1 MNIITIDFETFYE
14 KSGFSLSKLTTE
26 EYVRDDR
33 FEVIGVAIKVNDG
46 ETEWA
51 SGTHEQMSKFLKTFP
66 WEESMMLAHNCMF
79 DGFIMSE
86 RFGIFPKVY
95 ADTLSMGRAI
105 HGVEVGGSLG
115 VLAERYSIGVK
126 GDEVITASGK
136 RRVDFTEEDLNRY
149 GDYCVNDV
157 ELTHKLFS
165 AMVRRGFPKTEMK
178 LIDLTLRM
186 FIQPKLD
193 LDLNLLEQ
201 HYNDI
206 RDAKAKLL
214 VDAGMENRDD
224 LMSNPKFAE
233 LLKGLGVNPPMKISP
248 ATEKETFAFAK
259 NDEEFKALA
268 EHPDIRVQ
276 TLVAAR
282 LGTKSTLEE
291 TRTER
296 FIGIAKRGLM
306 PVPLK
311 YYAAHTGRWGGS
323 DSLNLQNLPSR
334 GANAGKLKKAIIAPE
349 GYLII
354 DADSSQIEA
363 RVLAWLSG
371 QDDLTEAFR
380 KGEDVYKIMASA
392 IYSKS
397 VEEITKEERFV
408 GKTTILGCFGADTEV
423 LTDSGWKRIVTV
435 QATDLLWDGEEWVKH
450 QGLVPQGTKEVLTA
464 WGLDATLDH
473 EILTEHGWQEWSEVA
488 TNPTRFLSA
497 LNRANLPSLTG
508 NNTTNKMGS
517 PQGGIQL
524 SNVVAGGKVKW
535 IGITLNL
542 KKLHGAIH
550 AQKYL
555 VTKLARNIGVTKILF
570 LTGHIVNACLTAYQ
584 VASHAVIQSLV
595 KHTRIM
601 VVEGLQFMNLGV
613 KIEKNFYAILF
624 HSMGGMTRN
633 ETLTA
638 STTTGGMHQT
648 IYGLRPSPKMLKIN
662 DELETLSYKSKNSK
676 KKMQTYDIA
685 YAGSRNRY
693 TVKTSCGAIIAHNC
707 GYGMGAQKF
716 GAQLKTFGSEIDDA
730 EARKIIT
737 IYRETYPS
745 IVTLWRQAQLALEA
759 LTKNMK
765 TSLGKSGVLQLRPDE
780 RAIQLPSGLLMRYD
794 KLVPIRDEKG
804 IQYQY
809 KTRYG
814 WNKIYGG
821 KVIENVCQAIARC
834 IIGEQMIKIA
844 KRYNVVLTVHDAVAC
859 IVPEA
864 EIIEAQ
870 KYVEECMR
878 WTPDWADGLPVNC
891 ESGYGRSY
899 GDC

>member
-33 FEVIGVAIKVNDG
+33 FEVIGVAVKVNDG

-86 RFGIFPKVY
+86 RFDIFPKVY

-115 VLAERYSIGVK
+115 VLAERYGIGVK
-126 GDEVITASGK
+126 GDEVIAASGK
-136 RRVDFTEEDLNRY
+136 RRVDFTEEELNRY

-165 AMVRRGFPKTEMK
+165 AMIRRGFPKIEMK

-193 LDLNLLEQ
+193 LDINLLEQ

-233 LLKGLGVNPPMKISP
+233 LLKGLGVIPPMKISP
-248 ATEKETFAFAK
+248 ATDKETFAFAK

-276 TLVAAR
+276 ALVAAR

-334 GANAGKLKKAIIAPE
+334 GANGGKLKKAIIAPE

-392 IYSKS
+392 IYSKGL
-397 VEEITKEERFV
+397 EEITKEERFV
-408 GKTTILGCFGADTEV
+408 GKTTILGC
-423 LTDSGWKRIVTV
+423 
-435 QATDLLWDGEEWVKH
+435 
-450 QGLVPQGTKEVLTA
+450 
-464 WGLDATLDH
+464 
-473 EILTEHGWQEWSEVA
+473 
-488 TNPTRFLSA
+488 
-497 LNRANLPSLTG
+497 
-508 NNTTNKMGS
+508 
-517 PQGGIQL
+517 
-524 SNVVAGGKVKW
+524 
-535 IGITLNL
+535 
-542 KKLHGAIH
+542 
-550 AQKYL
+550 
-555 VTKLARNIGVTKILF
+555 
-570 LTGHIVNACLTAYQ
+570 
-584 VASHAVIQSLV
+584 
-595 KHTRIM
+595 
-601 VVEGLQFMNLGV
+601 
-613 KIEKNFYAILF
+613 
-624 HSMGGMTRN
+624 
-633 ETLTA
+633 
-638 STTTGGMHQT
+638 
-648 IYGLRPSPKMLKIN
+648 
-662 DELETLSYKSKNSK
+662 
-676 KKMQTYDIA
+676 
-685 YAGSRNRY
+685 
-693 TVKTSCGAIIAHNC
+693 

-716 GAQLKTFGSEIDDA
+716 GAQLKTFGTEINDA

-737 IYRETYPS
+737 IYRETYPN
-745 IVTLWRQAQLALEA
+745 IVGLWRQAQLALEA

-834 IIGEQMIKIA
+834 IIGEQMINIS
-844 KRYNVVLTVHDAVAC
+844 KRYDVVLTVHDAVAC

-864 EIIEAQ
+864 EVIEAQ

-878 WTPDWADGLPVNC
+878 WTPAWAEGLPVNC
-891 ESGYGRSY
+891 ESGYGKSY